1 MRDKFWKICLPNL
14 AWHGIIHAKSNGNTC
29 FIMIIFNILS
39 VFFILLLISISD
51 FYTFRIPD
59 VFLSYMLMF
68 QIISDIQIWD
78 SFDIAYRFVSSL
90 LVFLLF
96 FGVWKL
102 YGKMGFG
109 DVKLAV
115 VLSYVFGFVFFFS
128 AFLVAALL
136 CLIVN
141 VVWKH
146 MALFSKKRFP
156 LAPYMSAGCL
166 INIMISRMLI

>member
-1 MRDKFWKICLPNL
+1 M
-14 AWHGIIHAKSNGNTC
+14 
-29 FIMIIFNILS
+29 
-39 VFFILLLISISD
+39 ILLLISIID

-59 VFLSYMLMF
+59 VFLSYILMF
-68 QIISDIQIWD
+68 QIISDIRIWD
-78 SFDIAYRFVSSL
+78 SFDIAYRFVSAL
-90 LVFLLF
+90 LVFILF
-96 FGVWKL
+96 FGVWKF
-102 YGKMGFG
+102 YGNMGFG

-146 MALFSKKRFP
+146 MALFSKNRFP

-166 INIMISRMLI
+166 INIIISRMLI